1 MPFARGT
8 ITQCVDANQG
18 GLYDFDV
25 LFSYIL
31 YSNLSHMDGN
41 HMKIHHARDIPCS
54 TGMNCDRETTAK
66 TKLDDANIQPR
77 IPWFELWQK
86 LYVQHMIVYTN
97 YITVL

>member
-1 MPFARGT
+1 
-8 ITQCVDANQG
+8 
-18 GLYDFDV
+18 
-25 LFSYIL
+25 
-31 YSNLSHMDGN
+31 MDGN

-97 YITVL
+97 YITVLWNDGVKV